1 MFQAAA
7 TSRQRILENPTSV
20 YLAYR
25 QNYRMPESF
34 LVTVTGI
41 VDRVMSRAAA
51 RSYPLKAGA
60 TLRGVP
66 RSPSSAMEPTN

>member
-1 MFQAAA
+1 MLRAAA
-7 TSRQRILENPTSV
+7 TSRQRILENPASI

-51 RSYPLKAGA
+51 RAYPRAAGA
-60 TLRGVP
+60 TLRVVP
-66 RSPSSAMEPTN
+66 YPPSSAMEPTN

>member
-1 MFQAAA
+1 MFQAAE
-7 TSRQRILENPTSV
+7 TSRQRILQNPTSV

-51 RSYPLKAGA
+51 RGYRLAAGV
-60 TLRGVP
+60 TLREFP
-66 RSPSSAMEPTN
+66 CSPSSRMEPTN